1 MAMEMEQD
9 VAPEMEQDVAPEME
23 QMEEEVPLEE
33 PTEDMGPSPDFD
45 GPIPGASLTGE
56 LGAETNEKPPVFT
69 DPAEAY
75 DNVADRMQSKEA
87 FKRIVVAARLGVPVD
102 IVARSLVF
110 SGWALGQYTSDVML
124 LIYGPIYELM
134 MKMLD
139 RANVEYIPLSPDS
152 EDDRLKEAMEE
163 LAELEELENSPI
175 KDTTDEIIEETEEE
189 PEQEL
194 EEEPEME
201 EPEMGGLMGRRE

>member
-1 MAMEMEQD
+1 MAM
-9 VAPEMEQDVAPEME
+9 EMEQDVAPEME

-75 DNVADRMQSKEA
+75 DNVTDRMQSKEA
-87 FKRIVVAARLGVPVD
+87 FKRIVVAARLGIPVD

-124 LIYGPIYELM
+124 LIYGPVYELM

-139 RANVEYIPLSPDS
+139 SANVDYVPLSPDP
-152 EDDRLKEAMEE
+152 EDDRLAAAMKEIE
-163 LAELEELENSPI
+163 ELEELEKSP
-175 KDTTDEIIEETEEE
+175 DEIIEETEEE
-189 PEQEL
+189 PKQEL
-194 EEEPEME
+194 EEEFEMEESEME